1 MKTVVIGMLGTNLDR
16 RGRGSKRW
24 NAWRPTVSLCQHE
37 DFVVDRLDLL
47 LEKRYQSLADQ
58 VIQDIANVSPET
70 KVVQH
75 MITQDDPWDFA
86 GVYGGLRS
94 FTDGYQFKPDTER
107 YLVHMTTGTHVAQIC
122 WFLLT
127 EARYVPGTL
136 IQTSP
141 PNGRPKE
148 GALPIGQLHEIDLDL
163 SKYDQIASRFHLEQL
178 EGTDYLKQGIQTK
191 NTAFNA
197 MIEQIEKVS
206 IRSSEPI
213 LLTGPT
219 GAGKSQLAKQ
229 IFELKKQ
236 RQQFAGKFVAVNC
249 ATLRGDAV
257 SSTLFGHT
265 KGSFTGATS
274 ARAGLLREADDGLL
288 FLDEIG
294 ELGVEE
300 QAMLL
305 NAIETKHF
313 FPMGSDNE
321 VSSNFRLIAGT
332 NQNLWQMVNEGRF
345 REDLI
350 ARLDLWTYNLPSLKD
365 RVEDIEPNLDFE
377 IENARVRLGTMIRF
391 SKEARDQYL
400 SFATKEAQWRANFRD
415 LNSSVLRMATL
426 SDGGRISKAV
436 VDQEIE
442 LLKKRW
448 QAGETNNQYTD
459 EPLNQLLGDDVA
471 RTIDPFD
478 QAQLQYVVRV
488 CQQSRSM
495 ADAGRALF
503 AVSRERK
510 TSSNDSHRLK
520 RYLEK
525 FDLSF
530 DQIAGS

>member
-16 RGRGSKRW
+16 RGGGSKRW
-24 NAWRPTVSLCQHE
+24 NAWRPTVSLCQHD
-37 DFVVDRLDLL
+37 DFVVDRLELL
-47 LEKRYQSLADQ
+47 LEKRYQPLADQ
-58 VIQDIANVSPET
+58 VTRDIENVSPET
-70 KVVQH
+70 QVVHHIIQ
-75 MITQDDPWDFA
+75 QDDPWDFA
-86 GVYGGLRS
+86 NVYGVLRT
-94 FTDGYQFKPDTER
+94 FTDDYQFDIDSER

-141 PNGRPKE
+141 PSKRPKE
-148 GALPIGQLHEIDLDL
+148 GDLPVGEYHVIDLDL
-163 SKYDQIASRFHLEQL
+163 SKYDQIASRFRLEQL
-178 EGTDYLKQGIQTK
+178 EGTEYLKQGIQTRNK
-191 NTAFNA
+191 SFNN

-236 RQQFAGKFVAVNC
+236 RAQFGGNFVSVNC

-265 KGSFTGATS
+265 RGAFTGA
-274 ARAGLLREADDGLL
+274 AADRAGLLREADDGLL
-288 FLDEIG
+288 FLDEVG

-313 FPMGSDNE
+313 FPLGSDKE
-321 VSSNFRLIAGT
+321 VSSNFQLIAGT
-332 NQNLWQMVNEGRF
+332 NQDLWRMVGEGRF

-350 ARLDLWTYNLPSLKD
+350 ARLDLWTYHLPPLKE

-377 IENARVRLGTMIRF
+377 IEKSRSRLGTMVRF
-391 SKEARDQYL
+391 SREARDRYIR
-400 SFATKEAQWRANFRD
+400 FATEEAEWRANFRD
-415 LNSSVLRMATL
+415 LNSSVMRMSTL
-426 SDGGRISKAV
+426 ADGGRISKDI
-436 VDQEIE
+436 VDQEVA
-442 LLKKRW
+442 LLKSRW
-448 QAGETNNQYTD
+448 QPGSTEKSEGDDLVRA
-459 EPLNQLLGDDVA
+459 LLGPDA
-471 RTIDPFD
+471 LNEIDPFD
-478 QAQLQYVVRV
+478 RVQLGYVASV
-488 CQQSRSM
+488 CRKSRSM
-495 ADAGRALF
+495 ADAGRQLF
-503 AVSRERK
+503 AVSREKK
-510 TSSNDSHRLK
+510 TSTNDSHRLK

-525 FDLSF
+525 FGITF
-530 DQIAGS
+530 DQVAQA